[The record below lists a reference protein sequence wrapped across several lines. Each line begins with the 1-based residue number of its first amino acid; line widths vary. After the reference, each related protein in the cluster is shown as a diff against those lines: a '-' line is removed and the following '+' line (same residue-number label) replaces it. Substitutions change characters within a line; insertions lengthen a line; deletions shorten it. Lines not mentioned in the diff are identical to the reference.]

1 MKPTSLIIKDG
12 KRKIIS
18 AINSTELPPCLLKLI
33 LQDISLQ
40 IDKLCIEEEEND
52 LKEYEKELKK
62 SEKKEGMKKDEEN

>member
-1 MKPTSLIIKDG
+1 ME
-12 KRKIIS
+12 
-18 AINSTELPPCLLKLI
+18 TELPPCLLKLI